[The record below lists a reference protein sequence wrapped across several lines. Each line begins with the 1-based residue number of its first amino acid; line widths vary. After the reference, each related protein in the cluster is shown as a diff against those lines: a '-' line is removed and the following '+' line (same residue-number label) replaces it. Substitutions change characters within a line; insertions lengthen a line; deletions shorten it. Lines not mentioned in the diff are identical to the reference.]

1 MLELINIPEE
11 RKAVLIGREGRVKKE
26 IERKTR
32 TKIKISGDI
41 EIRGEP
47 LDIIKAKETIKA
59 IGRGFSPDHALKLL
73 DEDFQLSIISLK
85 GDSPK
90 KMKRLLARVIGREGS
105 AKKKIEELTGCHI
118 CIYGKTISLI
128 GTWEEIEKARKA
140 VEEILEGK
148 PHSHVYHNLTRQL

>member
-11 RKAVLIGREGRVKKE
+11 RKAILIGKEGQVKKK

-41 EIRGEP
+41 EIQGEP

-59 IGRGFSPDHALKLL
+59 IGRGFPPEHALKLL
-73 DEDFQLSIISLK
+73 DEDFQLSVIYVRC
-85 GDSPK
+85 SPK
-90 KMKRLLARVIGREGS
+90 KMKRLLARVIGRGGS

-128 GTWEEIEKARKA
+128 GTWEDVEKARKA

-148 PHSHVYHNLTRQL
+148 PHSNVYHNLTR